1 MKYFLMILAICIC
14 SIVSAQTTQSPE
26 QISQEMARIR
36 QTTNWDD
43 PAAAKKAN
51 EQIREL
57 AKKLMSGNNAMGG
70 GAGQQQQQGG
80 DTDSKD
86 GQKMSEL
93 NQEMIDQKMD
103 VFSQIWKA
111 AAGGKG
117 ADILLAEPLRE
128 EIVQEFKDE
137 ESPTAIN
144 TEYMEEKKLLIIDMS
159 LSTAQL
165 IIDQM
170 ENYKSI
176 KTLVVTGGKNGS
188 IVNLNDILTRAANYP
203 LEELYIINFKYF
215 VKTIPQKIGTFS
227 QLNLLAL
234 FNNQIDR
241 LPPGVGSLTSL
252 KKLYVDINPI
262 QTLEPVINLL
272 NQLDTLGVAK
282 TSIPEAE
289 LTRISQLHS
298 NCKILTQ

>member
-1 MKYFLMILAICIC
+1 MKYLLLVLSICIW
-14 SIVSAQTTQSPE
+14 SVVSSQTTQSPA
-26 QISQEMARIR
+26 QIRQEMARIR

-51 EQIREL
+51 ERIREL
-57 AKKLMSGNNAMGG
+57 AKKLMSGNAMGG
-70 GAGQQQQQGG
+70 GGADQQQQEGEKE
-80 DTDSKD
+80 SKD

-93 NQEMIDQKMD
+93 NQEMIDQKLD

-128 EIVQEFKDE
+128 KIVQEFKEE
-137 ESPTAIN
+137 ESPSAIN
-144 TEYMEEKKLLIIDMS
+144 TEYMEEKNMLFIDMS
-159 LSTAQL
+159 LPTAQL

-203 LEELYIINFKYF
+203 LEELYIINFKHF

-262 QTLEPVINLL
+262 QTLEPVINSL

-282 TSIPEAE
+282 TSIQEAE